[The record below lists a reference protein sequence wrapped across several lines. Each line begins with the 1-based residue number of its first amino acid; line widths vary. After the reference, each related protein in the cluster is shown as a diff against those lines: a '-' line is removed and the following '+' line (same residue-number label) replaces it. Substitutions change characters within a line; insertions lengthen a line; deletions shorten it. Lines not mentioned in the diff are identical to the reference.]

1 MRKEGEKGKRQEPA
15 WTVRREGMIHTGY
28 IISTDE
34 KDVQQIGVLRTEIE
48 KYCQSSRGDFCGT
61 AIKVSRSLK
70 RMNSGKA
77 VGLDDMTGSV

>member
-1 MRKEGEKGKRQEPA
+1 
-15 WTVRREGMIHTGY
+15 MIHTGY

-34 KDVQQIGVLRTEIE
+34 KDVQQIGVLRTDKKE

-70 RMNSGKA
+70 RMKSGKA